1 MRQLPFRIVQVV
13 PTLAALL
20 TCACAAKS
28 DQITSCEA
36 RLLPTLK
43 APSTYRK
50 IRSTVGAIGKDGLQ
64 NIFIEYDAANEYNA
78 PLRATFWC
86 IYDPKARRA
95 VQHDVSNLEPENLEQ
110 IKDTTTTPEP
120 KLAPPSPTPTP
131 TPGARPAPRTKAV
144 EVPVCDRPDSPEKFA
159 LMNEIGVDCT
169 GE

>member
-1 MRQLPFRIVQVV
+1 MRQLSFRIVQAV

-20 TCACAAKS
+20 TCACSAEP

-50 IRSTVGAIGKDGLQ
+50 IRSTVAAVGKNGQQDV
-64 NIFIEYDAANEYNA
+64 FIEYDAANEYNA

-86 IYDPKARRA
+86 VYDPKTKHAA
-95 VQHDVSNLEPENLEQ
+95 QHNDSNLEPENLEN
-110 IKDTTTTPEP
+110 IKDTTDAQEPKPSSPASAPEP
-120 KLAPPSPTPTP
+120 AS
-131 TPGARPAPRTKAV
+131 GARSVSRAQPD
-144 EVPVCDRPDSPEKFA
+144 EVPVCDQPDSPEKFA
-159 LMNEIGVDCT
+159 LMNELGIGCT